1 MKKTIRLPGI
11 NRFLSMLAIRSLLL
25 MFAVGVC
32 AGCKREA
39 PAGQDFTAVNKERGT
54 QIVAEFLKR
63 DAAPYRKNRVRMTI
77 TSETEG
83 LKVYELEI
91 WRKQTEAETLTQTH
105 VVSPADE
112 SDLAALSI
120 ERKGAPAINVTYASS
135 MDQFRETGT
144 NKMFFGGLTAQ
155 ELLGEWDKYE
165 YSLIGEKELGGVKVY
180 EVEGTLKPGAESVI
194 ARTRALFRADT
205 YLPAEMHLFDSDG
218 NEIRTFQVKTFRNVA
233 GHDAI
238 WLTEIE
244 NHLRPTKITIE
255 TLSLDFPDKADD
267 AIFTRERLKQLAR
280 K

>member
-1 MKKTIRLPGI
+1 IRLPGI

-25 MFAVGVC
+25 LLAFGVC

-135 MDQFRETGT
+135 LDQFRETGT

-165 YSLIGEKELGGVKVY
+165 YSLIGEKDLGGVKVY

-205 YLPAEMHLFDSDG
+205 YLPAEMHLFDSDS
-218 NEIRTFQVKTFRNVA
+218 NEVRTFQVKTYRNV
-233 GHDAI
+233 GGRDVI

-255 TLSLDFPDKADD
+255 TLSLDFPEKADD
-267 AIFTRERLKQLAR
+267 AIFTRERLKQLSR